1 MTEEDVRGATLFLSV
16 DLVFRNEQAFSRLSL
31 EMISLL

>member
-1 MTEEDVRGATLFLSV
+1 MTEEDFRRDIVFV
-16 DLVFRNEQAFSRLSL
+16 CWHFVFRNEQAFSRLSL